1 MGNRLVWIAN
11 GFMVS
16 FAYMLF
22 SKPAVLDTAS
32 LLSTQRLATRL
43 SFFSLGFATA
53 AWAPLIPFAQQRLN
67 LNHANFGLLLL
78 CMGIGSMIA
87 MPATGALVKRW
98 GCRPLIALATILLM
112 VLLPS
117 LTIWHSLVSMAVA
130 LFIFGTAAGSLG
142 VAINLQAVV
151 VEKHSLRALMSS
163 FHGMCSLGGLTGAM
177 LVTAL
182 LAIGLSPLMST
193 LSVVMILLVVSFVA
207 IPSALTNFEKDEQ
220 GVAEV
225 TDAPNKKSSRPNG
238 VILLIG
244 VMCFIAFLSEG
255 AAMDWGGI
263 YLTTQY
269 HLNPAFAGLAYTFFA
284 LSMTSGRFAGHLL
297 LKQWG
302 EKTIVTYSAMIAALG
317 MLTIVMAPIWQVVV
331 LGYAL
336 LGLGCSN
343 IVPVMFS
350 RVGRQND
357 MPKAAALSLVS
368 TIAYTGSLSGPAL
381 IGLIGQWT
389 SLTTVLSGVAV
400 LLVMIAVLNRYTLVK
415 AK

>member
-1 MGNRLVWIAN
+1 MENRLVWIAN
-11 GFMVS
+11 DFMVS
-16 FAYMLF
+16 SRNMLF
-22 SKPAVLDTAS
+22 TKPAVLDTAT

-67 LNHANFGLLLL
+67 LNHADFGLLLL

-98 GCRPLIALATILLM
+98 GCRPLIALALMLLM

-117 LTIWHSLVSMAVA
+117 LTMWSSIVTMAVA
-130 LFIFGTAAGSLG
+130 LFIFGSAAGCLG

-151 VEKHSLRALMSS
+151 VEKHSVRALMSS

-182 LAIGLSPLMST
+182 LAVGLSPLMST
-193 LSVVMILLVVSFVA
+193 LSVVMILLVIGGVA
-207 IPSALTNFEKDEQ
+207 IPSCLTSFEQDEKPHEDTTQ
-220 GVAEV
+220 
-225 TDAPNKKSSRPNG
+225 APKKFYRPDG
-238 VILLIG
+238 IILLIG
-244 VMCFIAFLSEG
+244 MMCFIAFLSEG

-263 YLTTQY
+263 YLTSKYQ
-269 HLNPAFAGLAYTFFA
+269 LNPAFAGLAYTFFA
-284 LSMTSGRFAGHLL
+284 LSMTTGRFAGHIL

-302 EKTIVTYSAMIAALG
+302 EKNIVTYSAIGAAIG
-317 MLTIVMAPIWQVVV
+317 MAVIVTAPVWQVVV

-350 RVGRQND
+350 RVGRQNN

-381 IGLIGQWT
+381 IGLIGEWT
-389 SLTTVLSGVAV
+389 GLSTVLTGVAV
-400 LLVMIAVLNRYTLVK
+400 LLFIIALLNSFILVK
-415 AK
+415 TN

>member
-1 MGNRLVWIAN
+1 MENRLVWIAN
-11 GFMVS
+11 DFMVS
-16 FAYMLF
+16 SRNMLF
-22 SKPAVLDTAS
+22 TKPAVLDTAT

-67 LNHANFGLLLL
+67 LNHADFGLLLL

-98 GCRPLIALATILLM
+98 GCRPLIALALMLLM

-117 LTIWHSLVSMAVA
+117 LTMWSSIVTMAVA
-130 LFIFGTAAGSLG
+130 LFVFGSAAGCLG

-182 LAIGLSPLMST
+182 LAVGLSPLMST
-193 LSVVMILLVVSFVA
+193 LSVVMILLVIGGVA
-207 IPSALTNFEKDEQ
+207 IPSCLTSFEQDEKPHEDTTQ
-220 GVAEV
+220 
-225 TDAPNKKSSRPNG
+225 APKKFYRPDG
-238 VILLIG
+238 IILLIG
-244 VMCFIAFLSEG
+244 MMCFIAFLSEG

-263 YLTTQY
+263 YLTSKYQ
-269 HLNPAFAGLAYTFFA
+269 LNPAFAGLAYTFFA
-284 LSMTSGRFAGHLL
+284 LSMTTGRFAGHVL

-302 EKTIVTYSAMIAALG
+302 EKNIVTYSAIGAAIG
-317 MLTIVMAPIWQVVV
+317 MAIIVTAPVWQIVI

-350 RVGRQND
+350 RVGRQNN

-381 IGLIGQWT
+381 IGLIGEWT
-389 SLTTVLSGVAV
+389 GLSTVLTGVAV
-400 LLVMIAVLNRYTLVK
+400 LLFVIALLNRFTLIK
-415 AK
+415 TN

>member
-1 MGNRLVWIAN
+1 MENRLVWIAN
-11 GFMVS
+11 DFMVS
-16 FAYMLF
+16 SRNMLF
-22 SKPAVLDTAS
+22 TKPAVLDTAT

-67 LNHANFGLLLL
+67 LNHADFGLLLL

-98 GCRPLIALATILLM
+98 GCRPLIGLALMLLM

-117 LTIWHSLVSMAVA
+117 LTMWSSIVTMAVA
-130 LFIFGTAAGSLG
+130 LFIFGSAAGCLG

-182 LAIGLSPLMST
+182 LAMGLSPLMST
-193 LSVVMILLVVSFVA
+193 LSVVMILLVIGGVA
-207 IPSALTNFEKDEQ
+207 IPSCLTSFEQDEKPHEDTTQ
-220 GVAEV
+220 
-225 TDAPNKKSSRPNG
+225 APKKFYRPDG
-238 VILLIG
+238 IILLIG
-244 VMCFIAFLSEG
+244 MMCFIAFLSEG

-263 YLTTQY
+263 YLTSKYQ
-269 HLNPAFAGLAYTFFA
+269 LNPAFAGLAYTFFA
-284 LSMTSGRFAGHLL
+284 LSMTTGRFAGHVL

-302 EKTIVTYSAMIAALG
+302 EKNIVTYSAIVAAIG
-317 MLTIVMAPIWQVVV
+317 MAIIVTAPVWQVVI

-350 RVGRQND
+350 RVGRQNN

-381 IGLIGQWT
+381 IGLIGEWT
-389 SLTTVLSGVAV
+389 GLSTVLTGVAV
-400 LLVMIAVLNRYTLVK
+400 LLFVIALLNRFTLIK
-415 AK
+415 TN

>member
-1 MGNRLVWIAN
+1 
-11 GFMVS
+11 
-16 FAYMLF
+16 MLF
-22 SKPAVLDTAS
+22 TKPAVLDTAT

-67 LNHANFGLLLL
+67 LNHADFGLLLL

-98 GCRPLIALATILLM
+98 GCRPLIALALMLLM

-117 LTIWHSLVSMAVA
+117 LTMWSSIVTMAVA
-130 LFIFGTAAGSLG
+130 LFIFGSAAGCLG

-151 VEKHSLRALMSS
+151 VEKHSVRALMSS

-182 LAIGLSPLMST
+182 LAVGLSPLMST
-193 LSVVMILLVVSFVA
+193 LSVVMILLVIGGVA
-207 IPSALTNFEKDEQ
+207 IPSCLTSFEQEEKPHEDTTQ
-220 GVAEV
+220 
-225 TDAPNKKSSRPNG
+225 APKKLYRPDG
-238 VILLIG
+238 IILLIG
-244 VMCFIAFLSEG
+244 MMCFIAFLSEG

-263 YLTTQY
+263 YLTSKYQ
-269 HLNPAFAGLAYTFFA
+269 LNPAFAGLAYTFFA
-284 LSMTSGRFAGHLL
+284 LSMTTGRFAGHIL

-302 EKTIVTYSAMIAALG
+302 EKNIVTYSAIGAAIG
-317 MLTIVMAPIWQVVV
+317 MAVIVTAPVWQVVV

-350 RVGRQND
+350 RVGRQNN

-381 IGLIGQWT
+381 IGLIGEWT
-389 SLTTVLSGVAV
+389 GLSTVLTGVAV
-400 LLVMIAVLNRYTLVK
+400 LLFIIALLNRFTLVK
-415 AK
+415 TN

>member
-1 MGNRLVWIAN
+1 
-11 GFMVS
+11 
-16 FAYMLF
+16 MLF
-22 SKPAVLDTAS
+22 TKPAVLDTAT

-67 LNHANFGLLLL
+67 LNHADFGLLLL

-98 GCRPLIALATILLM
+98 GCRPLIALALMLLM

-117 LTIWHSLVSMAVA
+117 LTMWSSIVMMAVA
-130 LFIFGTAAGSLG
+130 LFIFGSAAGCLG

-151 VEKHSLRALMSS
+151 VEKHSVRALMSS

-182 LAIGLSPLMST
+182 LAVGLSPLMST
-193 LSVVMILLVVSFVA
+193 LSVVMILLVIGGVA
-207 IPSALTNFEKDEQ
+207 IPSCLTSFEQDEKPLEDTTQ
-220 GVAEV
+220 
-225 TDAPNKKSSRPNG
+225 APKKLYRPDG
-238 VILLIG
+238 IILLIG
-244 VMCFIAFLSEG
+244 MMCFIAFLSEG

-263 YLTTQY
+263 YLTSKYQ
-269 HLNPAFAGLAYTFFA
+269 LNPAFAGLAYTFFA
-284 LSMTSGRFAGHLL
+284 LSMTTGRFAGHIL

-302 EKTIVTYSAMIAALG
+302 EKNIVTYSAIGAAIG
-317 MLTIVMAPIWQVVV
+317 MAVIVTAPVWQVVV

-350 RVGRQND
+350 RVGRQNN

-381 IGLIGQWT
+381 IGLIGEWT
-389 SLTTVLSGVAV
+389 GLSTVLTGVAV
-400 LLVMIAVLNRYTLVK
+400 LLFIIALLNRFTLIK
-415 AK
+415 TN

>member
-1 MGNRLVWIAN
+1 
-11 GFMVS
+11 
-16 FAYMLF
+16 MLF
-22 SKPAVLDTAS
+22 TKPAVLDTAT

-67 LNHANFGLLLL
+67 LNHADFGLLLL

-98 GCRPLIALATILLM
+98 GCRPLIALALMLLM

-117 LTIWHSLVSMAVA
+117 LTMWSSIVTMAVA
-130 LFIFGTAAGSLG
+130 LFIFGSAAGCLG

-151 VEKHSLRALMSS
+151 VEKHSLRSLMSS

-182 LAIGLSPLMST
+182 LAVGLSPLMST
-193 LSVVMILLVVSFVA
+193 LSVVMILLVIGGVA
-207 IPSALTNFEKDEQ
+207 IPSCLTSFEQDEKPHEDTTQ
-220 GVAEV
+220 
-225 TDAPNKKSSRPNG
+225 APKKFYRPDG
-238 VILLIG
+238 IILLIG
-244 VMCFIAFLSEG
+244 MMCFIAFLSEG

-263 YLTTQY
+263 YLTSKYQ
-269 HLNPAFAGLAYTFFA
+269 LNPAFAGLAYTFFA
-284 LSMTSGRFAGHLL
+284 LSMTTGRFAGHVL

-302 EKTIVTYSAMIAALG
+302 EKNIVTYSAIVAAIG
-317 MLTIVMAPIWQVVV
+317 MAIIVTAPVWQVVI

-350 RVGRQND
+350 RVGRQNN

-381 IGLIGQWT
+381 IGLIGEWT
-389 SLTTVLSGVAV
+389 GLSTVLTGVAV
-400 LLVMIAVLNRYTLVK
+400 LLFVIALLNRFTLIK
-415 AK
+415 TN

>member
-1 MGNRLVWIAN
+1 MENRLVWIAN
-11 GFMVS
+11 DFMVS
-16 FAYMLF
+16 SRNMLF
-22 SKPAVLDTAS
+22 TKPAVLDTAT

-67 LNHANFGLLLL
+67 LNHADFGLLLL

-98 GCRPLIALATILLM
+98 GCRPLIALALMLLM

-117 LTIWHSLVSMAVA
+117 LTMWSSIVTMAVA
-130 LFIFGTAAGSLG
+130 LFIFGSAAGCLG

-151 VEKHSLRALMSS
+151 VEKHSVRALMSS

-182 LAIGLSPLMST
+182 LAVGLSPLMST
-193 LSVVMILLVVSFVA
+193 LSVVMILLVIGGVA
-207 IPSALTNFEKDEQ
+207 IPSCLRSFEQDEKPHEDTTQ
-220 GVAEV
+220 
-225 TDAPNKKSSRPNG
+225 APKKLYRPDG
-238 VILLIG
+238 IILLIG
-244 VMCFIAFLSEG
+244 MMCFIAFLSEG

-263 YLTTQY
+263 YLTSKYQ
-269 HLNPAFAGLAYTFFA
+269 LNPAFAGLAYTFFA
-284 LSMTSGRFAGHLL
+284 LSMTTGRFAGHIL

-302 EKTIVTYSAMIAALG
+302 EKNIVTYSAIGAAIG
-317 MLTIVMAPIWQVVV
+317 MAVIVTAPVWQVVV

-350 RVGRQND
+350 RVGRQNN

-381 IGLIGQWT
+381 IGLIGEWT
-389 SLTTVLSGVAV
+389 GLSTVLTGVAV
-400 LLVMIAVLNRYTLVK
+400 LLFIIALLNRFTLVK
-415 AK
+415 TN

>member
-1 MGNRLVWIAN
+1 
-11 GFMVS
+11 
-16 FAYMLF
+16 MLF
-22 SKPAVLDTAS
+22 TKPAVLDTAT

-67 LNHANFGLLLL
+67 LNHADFGLLLL

-98 GCRPLIALATILLM
+98 GCRPLIALALVVLM

-117 LTIWHSLVSMAVA
+117 LTIWSSIVTMAVA
-130 LFIFGTAAGSLG
+130 LFIFGSAAGCLG

-151 VEKHSLRALMSS
+151 VEKHSVRALMSS

-182 LAIGLSPLMST
+182 LSVGLSPLMST
-193 LSVVMILLVVSFVA
+193 LSVVMILLVIGGVA
-207 IPSALTNFEKDEQ
+207 IPSCLTSFEQDEKPHEDTTQ
-220 GVAEV
+220 
-225 TDAPNKKSSRPNG
+225 APKKFYRPDG
-238 VILLIG
+238 IILLIG
-244 VMCFIAFLSEG
+244 MMCFIAFLSEG

-263 YLTTQY
+263 YLTSKYQ
-269 HLNPAFAGLAYTFFA
+269 LNPAFAGLAYTFFA
-284 LSMTSGRFAGHLL
+284 LSMTTGRFAGHIL

-302 EKTIVTYSAMIAALG
+302 EKNIVTYSAIGAAIG
-317 MLTIVMAPIWQVVV
+317 MAVIVTAPVWQVVV

-350 RVGRQND
+350 RVGRQNN

-381 IGLIGQWT
+381 IGLIGEWT
-389 SLTTVLSGVAV
+389 GLSTVLTGVAV
-400 LLVMIAVLNRYTLVK
+400 LLFIIALLNRFTLVK
-415 AK
+415 TN

>member
-1 MGNRLVWIAN
+1 MENRLVWIAN
-11 GFMVS
+11 DFMVS
-16 FAYMLF
+16 SRNMLF
-22 SKPAVLDTAS
+22 TKPAVLDTAT

-67 LNHANFGLLLL
+67 LNHADFGLLLL

-98 GCRPLIALATILLM
+98 GCRPLIALALMLLM

-117 LTIWHSLVSMAVA
+117 LTMWSSIVTMAVA
-130 LFIFGTAAGSLG
+130 LFIFGSAAGCLG

-151 VEKHSLRALMSS
+151 VEKHSVRALMSS

-182 LAIGLSPLMST
+182 LAVGLSPLMST
-193 LSVVMILLVVSFVA
+193 LSVVMILLVIGGVA
-207 IPSALTNFEKDEQ
+207 IPSCLTSFEQDEKPHEDTTQ
-220 GVAEV
+220 
-225 TDAPNKKSSRPNG
+225 APKKFYRPDG
-238 VILLIG
+238 IILLIG
-244 VMCFIAFLSEG
+244 MMCFIAFLSEG

-263 YLTTQY
+263 YLTSKYQ
-269 HLNPAFAGLAYTFFA
+269 LNPAFAGLAYTFFA
-284 LSMTSGRFAGHLL
+284 LSMTTGRFAGHIL

-302 EKTIVTYSAMIAALG
+302 EKNIVTYSAIGAAIG
-317 MLTIVMAPIWQVVV
+317 MAIIVTAPVWQVVV

-350 RVGRQND
+350 RVGRQNN

-381 IGLIGQWT
+381 IGLIGEWT
-389 SLTTVLSGVAV
+389 GLSTVLTGIAV
-400 LLVMIAVLNRYTLVK
+400 LLFIIALLNRFTLVK
-415 AK
+415 TN

>member
-1 MGNRLVWIAN
+1 MENRLVWIAN
-11 GFMVS
+11 DFMVS
-16 FAYMLF
+16 SRNMLF
-22 SKPAVLDTAS
+22 TKPAVLDTAT

-43 SFFSLGFATA
+43 SFFSLGFVTA

-67 LNHANFGLLLL
+67 LNHADFGLLLL

-98 GCRPLIALATILLM
+98 GCRPLIALALVVLM

-117 LTIWHSLVSMAVA
+117 LTIWSSIVTMAVA
-130 LFIFGTAAGSLG
+130 LFIFGSAAGCLG

-151 VEKHSLRALMSS
+151 VEKHSVRALMSS

-182 LAIGLSPLMST
+182 LAVGLSPLMST
-193 LSVVMILLVVSFVA
+193 LSVVMILLVIGGVA
-207 IPSALTNFEKDEQ
+207 IPSCLTSFEQDEKPHEDTTQ
-220 GVAEV
+220 
-225 TDAPNKKSSRPNG
+225 APKKFYRPDG
-238 VILLIG
+238 IILLIG
-244 VMCFIAFLSEG
+244 MMCFIAFLSEG

-263 YLTTQY
+263 YLTSKYQ
-269 HLNPAFAGLAYTFFA
+269 LNPAFAGLAYTFFA
-284 LSMTSGRFAGHLL
+284 LSMTTGRFAGHIL

-302 EKTIVTYSAMIAALG
+302 EKNVVTYSAIGAAIG
-317 MLTIVMAPIWQVVV
+317 MAVIVTAPVWQVVV

-381 IGLIGQWT
+381 IGLIGEWT
-389 SLTTVLSGVAV
+389 GLSTVLTGVAV
-400 LLVMIAVLNRYTLVK
+400 LLFIIALLNRFTLAK
-415 AK
+415 AN

>member
-22 SKPAVLDTAS
+22 SKSAVLDTAT

-43 SFFSLGFATA
+43 SFFSLGFAIS
-53 AWAPLIPFAQQRLN
+53 AWAPLIPYAQQRLN

-98 GCRPLIALATILLM
+98 GCRPLIALATMLLI

-117 LTIWHSLVSMAVA
+117 LTLWHSIVSMAVA
-130 LFIFGTAAGSLG
+130 LFIFGSAAGSLG
-142 VAINLQAVV
+142 VTMNLQAVV
-151 VEKHSLRALMSS
+151 VEKHSLRSLMSS

-207 IPSALTNFEKDEQ
+207 IPSALTSFEQDES
-220 GVAEV
+220 EI
-225 TDAPNKKSSRPNG
+225 TDAPKKRSRPNG
-238 VILLIG
+238 IIILIG
-244 VMCFIAFLSEG
+244 MMCFIAFLSEG

-263 YLTTQY
+263 YLTSKY

-284 LSMTSGRFAGHLL
+284 LSMTTGRFTGHIL

-302 EKTIVTYSAMIAALG
+302 EKSIVTYSAMIAALG

-368 TIAYTGSLSGPAL
+368 TIAYTGSLSGPPL

-389 SLTTVLSGVAV
+389 GLTTVLSGVAV
-400 LLVMIAVLNRYTLVK
+400 LLILIAVLNRFTVVK
-415 AK
+415 VK

>member
-1 MGNRLVWIAN
+1 MENRLVWIAN
-11 GFMVS
+11 DFMVS
-16 FAYMLF
+16 SRNMLF
-22 SKPAVLDTAS
+22 TKPAVLDTAT

-67 LNHANFGLLLL
+67 LNHADFGLLLL

-98 GCRPLIALATILLM
+98 GCRPLIALALMLLM

-117 LTIWHSLVSMAVA
+117 LTMWSSIVTMAVA
-130 LFIFGTAAGSLG
+130 LFIFGSAAGCLG

-151 VEKHSLRALMSS
+151 VEKHSVRALMSS

-182 LAIGLSPLMST
+182 LAVGLSPLMST
-193 LSVVMILLVVSFVA
+193 LSVVMILLVIGGVA
-207 IPSALTNFEKDEQ
+207 IPSCLTSFEQDEKPHEDTTQ
-220 GVAEV
+220 APKKLYR
-225 TDAPNKKSSRPNG
+225 TDG
-238 VILLIG
+238 IILLIG
-244 VMCFIAFLSEG
+244 MMCFIAFLSEG

-263 YLTTQY
+263 YLTSKYQ
-269 HLNPAFAGLAYTFFA
+269 LNPAFAGLAYTFFA
-284 LSMTSGRFAGHLL
+284 LSMTTGRFAGHIL

-302 EKTIVTYSAMIAALG
+302 EKNIVTYSAIGAAIG
-317 MLTIVMAPIWQVVV
+317 MAVIVTAPVWQVVV

-350 RVGRQND
+350 RVGRQNN

-381 IGLIGQWT
+381 IGLIGEWT
-389 SLTTVLSGVAV
+389 GLSTVLTGVAV
-400 LLVMIAVLNRYTLVK
+400 LLFIIALLNRFTLVK
-415 AK
+415 TN

>member
-1 MGNRLVWIAN
+1 
-11 GFMVS
+11 
-16 FAYMLF
+16 MLF
-22 SKPAVLDTAS
+22 TKPAVLDTAT

-67 LNHANFGLLLL
+67 LNHADFGLLLL

-98 GCRPLIALATILLM
+98 GCRPLIALALVVLM

-117 LTIWHSLVSMAVA
+117 LTIWSSIVTMAVA
-130 LFIFGTAAGSLG
+130 LFIFGSAAGCLG

-151 VEKHSLRALMSS
+151 VEKHSVRALMSS

-182 LAIGLSPLMST
+182 LAVGLSPLMST
-193 LSVVMILLVVSFVA
+193 LSVVMILLVIGGVA
-207 IPSALTNFEKDEQ
+207 IPSCLTSFEQDEKPHEDTTQ
-220 GVAEV
+220 
-225 TDAPNKKSSRPNG
+225 APKKFYRPDG
-238 VILLIG
+238 IILLIG
-244 VMCFIAFLSEG
+244 MMCFIAFLSEG

-263 YLTTQY
+263 YLTSKYQ
-269 HLNPAFAGLAYTFFA
+269 LNPAFAGLAYTFFA
-284 LSMTSGRFAGHLL
+284 LSMTTGRFAGHIL

-302 EKTIVTYSAMIAALG
+302 EKNIVTYSAIGAAIG
-317 MLTIVMAPIWQVVV
+317 MAVIVTAPVWQVVV

-350 RVGRQND
+350 RVGRQNN

-381 IGLIGQWT
+381 IGLIGEWT
-389 SLTTVLSGVAV
+389 GLSTVLTGVAV
-400 LLVMIAVLNRYTLVK
+400 LLFIIALLNRFTLVK
-415 AK
+415 TN

>member
-1 MGNRLVWIAN
+1 
-11 GFMVS
+11 
-16 FAYMLF
+16 MLF
-22 SKPAVLDTAS
+22 TKPAVLDTAT

-67 LNHANFGLLLL
+67 LNHADFGLLLL

-98 GCRPLIALATILLM
+98 GCRPLIALALMLLM

-117 LTIWHSLVSMAVA
+117 LTMWSSIVTMAVA
-130 LFIFGTAAGSLG
+130 LFIFGSAAGCLG

-151 VEKHSLRALMSS
+151 VEKHSVRALMSS

-182 LAIGLSPLMST
+182 LAVGLSPLMST
-193 LSVVMILLVVSFVA
+193 LSVVMILLVIGGVA
-207 IPSALTNFEKDEQ
+207 IPSCLTSFEQDEKPLEDTTQ
-220 GVAEV
+220 
-225 TDAPNKKSSRPNG
+225 APKKLYRPDG
-238 VILLIG
+238 IILLIG

-263 YLTTQY
+263 YLTSKYQ
-269 HLNPAFAGLAYTFFA
+269 LNPAFAGLAYTFFA
-284 LSMTSGRFAGHLL
+284 LSMTTGRFAGHIL

-302 EKTIVTYSAMIAALG
+302 EKNIVTYSAIGAAIG
-317 MLTIVMAPIWQVVV
+317 MAVIVTAPVWQVVV

-350 RVGRQND
+350 RVGRQNN

-381 IGLIGQWT
+381 IGVIGEWT
-389 SLTTVLSGVAV
+389 GLSTVLTGVAV
-400 LLVMIAVLNRYTLVK
+400 LLFIIALLNRFTLIK
-415 AK
+415 TN

>member
-1 MGNRLVWIAN
+1 MENRLVWIAN
-11 GFMVS
+11 DFMVS
-16 FAYMLF
+16 SQNMLF
-22 SKPAVLDTAS
+22 TKPAVLDTAT

-67 LNHANFGLLLL
+67 LNHADFGLLLL

-98 GCRPLIALATILLM
+98 GCRPLIAVALVLLM
-112 VLLPS
+112 MLLPS
-117 LTIWHSLVSMAVA
+117 LTMWNSIVTMAVA
-130 LFIFGTAAGSLG
+130 LFIFGSAAGCLG

-182 LAIGLSPLMST
+182 LAVGLSPLMST
-193 LSVVMILLVVSFVA
+193 LSVVMILLVIGAVA
-207 IPSALTNFEKDEQ
+207 IPSCLTSFEQDEKPHEDTT
-220 GVAEV
+220 VA
-225 TDAPNKKSSRPNG
+225 PKKNYRPNG
-238 VILLIG
+238 IIILIG
-244 VMCFIAFLSEG
+244 MMCFIAFLSEG

-263 YLTTQY
+263 YLTSKYQ
-269 HLNPAFAGLAYTFFA
+269 LNPAFAGLAYTFFA
-284 LSMTSGRFAGHLL
+284 LSMTTGRFAGHIL
-297 LKQWG
+297 LKQLG
-302 EKTIVTYSAMIAALG
+302 EKSIVTYSAIVAAIG
-317 MLTIVMAPIWQVVV
+317 MAVIVTAPVWQVVI

-350 RVGRQND
+350 RVGRQNV

-368 TIAYTGSLSGPAL
+368 TIAYTGSLTGPAL
-381 IGLIGQWT
+381 IGLIGEWT
-389 SLTTVLSGVAV
+389 SLGAVLSGVAI
-400 LLVMIAVLNRYTLVK
+400 LLSIIALLNRFTIIK
-415 AK
+415 TS

>member
-1 MGNRLVWIAN
+1 MENRLVWIAN
-11 GFMVS
+11 DFMVS
-16 FAYMLF
+16 SRSMLF
-22 SKPAVLDTAS
+22 TKPAVLDTAT

-67 LNHANFGLLLL
+67 LNHADFGLLLL

-98 GCRPLIALATILLM
+98 GCRPLIALALVVLM

-117 LTIWHSLVSMAVA
+117 LTIWSSIVTMAVA
-130 LFIFGTAAGSLG
+130 LFIFGSAAGCLG

-151 VEKHSLRALMSS
+151 VEKHSVRALMSS

-182 LAIGLSPLMST
+182 LSVGLSPLMST
-193 LSVVMILLVVSFVA
+193 LSVVMILLVIGGVA
-207 IPSALTNFEKDEQ
+207 IPSCLTSFEQDEKPHEDTTQ
-220 GVAEV
+220 
-225 TDAPNKKSSRPNG
+225 APKKFYRPDG
-238 VILLIG
+238 IILLIG
-244 VMCFIAFLSEG
+244 MMCFIAFLSEG

-263 YLTTQY
+263 YLTSKYQ
-269 HLNPAFAGLAYTFFA
+269 LNPAFAGLAYTFFA
-284 LSMTSGRFAGHLL
+284 LSMTTGRFAGHIL

-302 EKTIVTYSAMIAALG
+302 EKNIVTYSAIGAAIG
-317 MLTIVMAPIWQVVV
+317 MAVIVTAPVWQVVV

-350 RVGRQND
+350 RVGRQNN

-381 IGLIGQWT
+381 IGLIGEWT
-389 SLTTVLSGVAV
+389 GLSTVLTGVAV
-400 LLVMIAVLNRYTLVK
+400 LLFIIALLNRFTLVK
-415 AK
+415 TN

>member
-1 MGNRLVWIAN
+1 MENRLVWIAN
-11 GFMVS
+11 DFMVS
-16 FAYMLF
+16 SRNMLF
-22 SKPAVLDTAS
+22 TKPAVLDTAT

-67 LNHANFGLLLL
+67 LNHADFGLLLL

-98 GCRPLIALATILLM
+98 GCRPLIALALMLLM

-117 LTIWHSLVSMAVA
+117 LTMWSSIVTMAVA
-130 LFIFGTAAGSLG
+130 LFIFGSAAGCLG

-151 VEKHSLRALMSS
+151 VEKHSVRALMSS

-182 LAIGLSPLMST
+182 LAVGLSPLMST
-193 LSVVMILLVVSFVA
+193 LSVVMILLVIGGVA
-207 IPSALTNFEKDEQ
+207 IPSCLTSFEQDEKPHEDTTQ
-220 GVAEV
+220 
-225 TDAPNKKSSRPNG
+225 APKKLYRPDG
-238 VILLIG
+238 IILLIG
-244 VMCFIAFLSEG
+244 MMCFIAFLSEG

-263 YLTTQY
+263 YLTSKYQ
-269 HLNPAFAGLAYTFFA
+269 LNPAFAGLAYTFFA
-284 LSMTSGRFAGHLL
+284 LSMTTGRFAGHIL

-302 EKTIVTYSAMIAALG
+302 EKNIVTYSAIGAAIG
-317 MLTIVMAPIWQVVV
+317 MAVIVTAPVWQVVV

-350 RVGRQND
+350 RVGRQNN

-381 IGLIGQWT
+381 IGLIGEWT
-389 SLTTVLSGVAV
+389 GLSTVLTGVAV
-400 LLVMIAVLNRYTLVK
+400 LLFIIALLNRFILVK
-415 AK
+415 TN

>member
-1 MGNRLVWIAN
+1 MENRLVWIAN
-11 GFMVS
+11 DFMVS
-16 FAYMLF
+16 SRNMLF
-22 SKPAVLDTAS
+22 TKPAVLDTAT

-67 LNHANFGLLLL
+67 LNHADFGLLLL

-98 GCRPLIALATILLM
+98 GCRPLIALALMLLM

-117 LTIWHSLVSMAVA
+117 LTMWSSIVTMAVA
-130 LFIFGTAAGSLG
+130 LFIFGSAAGCLG

-151 VEKHSLRALMSS
+151 VEKHSVRALMSS

-182 LAIGLSPLMST
+182 LAVGLSALMST
-193 LSVVMILLVVSFVA
+193 LSVVMILLVIGGVA
-207 IPSALTNFEKDEQ
+207 IPSCLTSFEQDEKPHEDTTQ
-220 GVAEV
+220 
-225 TDAPNKKSSRPNG
+225 APKKLYRPDG
-238 VILLIG
+238 IILLIG

-263 YLTTQY
+263 YLTSKYQ
-269 HLNPAFAGLAYTFFA
+269 LNPAFAGLAYTFFA
-284 LSMTSGRFAGHLL
+284 LSMTTGRFAGHIL

-302 EKTIVTYSAMIAALG
+302 EKNIVTYSAIGAAIG
-317 MLTIVMAPIWQVVV
+317 MTVIVTAPVWQVVV

-350 RVGRQND
+350 RVGRQNN

-381 IGLIGQWT
+381 IGLIGEWT
-389 SLTTVLSGVAV
+389 GLSTVLTGVAV
-400 LLVMIAVLNRYTLVK
+400 LLFIIALLNRFTLIK
-415 AK
+415 TN

>member
-1 MGNRLVWIAN
+1 MENRLVWIAN
-11 GFMVS
+11 DFMVS
-16 FAYMLF
+16 SRNMLF
-22 SKPAVLDTAS
+22 TKPAVLDTAT

-67 LNHANFGLLLL
+67 LNHADFGLLLL

-98 GCRPLIALATILLM
+98 GCRPLIALALMLLM

-117 LTIWHSLVSMAVA
+117 LTMWSSIVTMAVA
-130 LFIFGTAAGSLG
+130 LFIFGSAAGCLG

-151 VEKHSLRALMSS
+151 VEKHSVRALMSS

-182 LAIGLSPLMST
+182 LAVGLSPLMST
-193 LSVVMILLVVSFVA
+193 LSVVMILLVIGGVA
-207 IPSALTNFEKDEQ
+207 IPSCLTSFEQDEKPHEDTTQ
-220 GVAEV
+220 
-225 TDAPNKKSSRPNG
+225 APKKLYRPDG
-238 VILLIG
+238 IILLIG
-244 VMCFIAFLSEG
+244 MMCFIAFLSEG

-263 YLTTQY
+263 YLTSKYQ
-269 HLNPAFAGLAYTFFA
+269 LNPAFAGLAYTFFA
-284 LSMTSGRFAGHLL
+284 LSMTTGRFAGHIL

-302 EKTIVTYSAMIAALG
+302 EKNIVTYSAIGAAIG
-317 MLTIVMAPIWQVVV
+317 MAVIVTAPVWQVVV

-350 RVGRQND
+350 RVGRQNK

-381 IGLIGQWT
+381 IGLIGEWT
-389 SLTTVLSGVAV
+389 GLSTVLTGVAV
-400 LLVMIAVLNRYTLVK
+400 LLFIIALLNRFTLIK
-415 AK
+415 TN

>member
-1 MGNRLVWIAN
+1 MENRLVWIAN
-11 GFMVS
+11 DFMVS
-16 FAYMLF
+16 SRNMLF
-22 SKPAVLDTAS
+22 TKPAVLDTAT

-67 LNHANFGLLLL
+67 LNHADFGLLLL

-98 GCRPLIALATILLM
+98 GCRPLIALALMLLM

-117 LTIWHSLVSMAVA
+117 LTMWSSIVTMAVA
-130 LFIFGTAAGSLG
+130 LFIFGSAAGCLG

-151 VEKHSLRALMSS
+151 VEKHSVRALMSS

-182 LAIGLSPLMST
+182 LAVGLSPLMST
-193 LSVVMILLVVSFVA
+193 LSVVMILLVIGGVA
-207 IPSALTNFEKDEQ
+207 IPSCLTSFEQDQKPHEDTTE
-220 GVAEV
+220 
-225 TDAPNKKSSRPNG
+225 APKKFYRPDG
-238 VILLIG
+238 IILLIG
-244 VMCFIAFLSEG
+244 MMCFIAFLSEG

-263 YLTTQY
+263 YLTSKYQ
-269 HLNPAFAGLAYTFFA
+269 LNPAFAGLAYTFFA
-284 LSMTSGRFAGHLL
+284 LSMTTGRFAGHIL

-302 EKTIVTYSAMIAALG
+302 EKNIVTYSAIGAAIG
-317 MLTIVMAPIWQVVV
+317 MAVIVTAPVWQVVV

-350 RVGRQND
+350 RVGRQNN

-381 IGLIGQWT
+381 IGLIGEWT
-389 SLTTVLSGVAV
+389 GLSTVLTGVAV
-400 LLVMIAVLNRYTLVK
+400 LLFIIALLNRFTLVK
-415 AK
+415 TN

>member
-1 MGNRLVWIAN
+1 
-11 GFMVS
+11 
-16 FAYMLF
+16 MLF
-22 SKPAVLDTAS
+22 TKPAVLDTAT

-67 LNHANFGLLLL
+67 LNHADFGLLLL

-98 GCRPLIALATILLM
+98 GCRPLIALALMLLM

-117 LTIWHSLVSMAVA
+117 LTMWSSIVTMAVA
-130 LFIFGTAAGSLG
+130 LFIFGSAAGCLG

-151 VEKHSLRALMSS
+151 VEKHSVRALMSS

-182 LAIGLSPLMST
+182 LAVGLSPLMST
-193 LSVVMILLVVSFVA
+193 LSVVMILLVIGGVA
-207 IPSALTNFEKDEQ
+207 IPSCLTSFEQDEKPHEDTTQAPKNFY
-220 GVAEV
+220 
-225 TDAPNKKSSRPNG
+225 RPDG
-238 VILLIG
+238 IILLIG
-244 VMCFIAFLSEG
+244 MMCFIAFLSEG

-263 YLTTQY
+263 YLTSKYQ
-269 HLNPAFAGLAYTFFA
+269 LNPAFAGLAYTFFA
-284 LSMTSGRFAGHLL
+284 LSMTTGRFAGHIL

-302 EKTIVTYSAMIAALG
+302 EKNIVTYSAIGAAIG
-317 MLTIVMAPIWQVVV
+317 MAVIVTAPVWQVVV

-350 RVGRQND
+350 RVGRQNN

-381 IGLIGQWT
+381 IGLIGEWT
-389 SLTTVLSGVAV
+389 GLSTVLTGVAV
-400 LLVMIAVLNRYTLVK
+400 LLFIIALLNRFTLIK
-415 AK
+415 TN

>member
-1 MGNRLVWIAN
+1 MENRLVWIAN
-11 GFMVS
+11 DFMVS
-16 FAYMLF
+16 SRNMLF
-22 SKPAVLDTAS
+22 TKPAVLDTAT

-67 LNHANFGLLLL
+67 LNHADFGLLLL

-98 GCRPLIALATILLM
+98 GCRPLIALALMLLM

-117 LTIWHSLVSMAVA
+117 LTMWSSIVTMAVA
-130 LFIFGTAAGSLG
+130 LFIFGSAAGCLG

-182 LAIGLSPLMST
+182 LAVGLSPLMST
-193 LSVVMILLVVSFVA
+193 LSVVMILLVIGGVA
-207 IPSALTNFEKDEQ
+207 IPSCLTSFEQDEKPHEDTTQ
-220 GVAEV
+220 
-225 TDAPNKKSSRPNG
+225 APKKFYRPDG
-238 VILLIG
+238 IILLIG
-244 VMCFIAFLSEG
+244 MMCFIAFLSEG

-263 YLTTQY
+263 YLTSKYQ
-269 HLNPAFAGLAYTFFA
+269 LNPAFAGLAYTFFA
-284 LSMTSGRFAGHLL
+284 LSMTTGRFAGHVL

-302 EKTIVTYSAMIAALG
+302 EKNIVTYSAIVAAIG
-317 MLTIVMAPIWQVVV
+317 MAIIVTAPVWQVVI

-350 RVGRQND
+350 RVGRQNK

-381 IGLIGQWT
+381 IGLIGEWT
-389 SLTTVLSGVAV
+389 GLSTVLTGVAV
-400 LLVMIAVLNRYTLVK
+400 LLFIIALLNRFTLIK
-415 AK
+415 TN

>member
-1 MGNRLVWIAN
+1 MENRLVWIAN
-11 GFMVS
+11 DFMVS
-16 FAYMLF
+16 SRNMLF
-22 SKPAVLDTAS
+22 TKPAVLDTAT

-67 LNHANFGLLLL
+67 LNHADFGLLLL

-98 GCRPLIALATILLM
+98 GCRPLIALALMLLM

-117 LTIWHSLVSMAVA
+117 LTMWSSIVTMAVA
-130 LFIFGTAAGSLG
+130 LFIFGSAAGCLG

-151 VEKHSLRALMSS
+151 VEKHSVRALMSS

-182 LAIGLSPLMST
+182 LAVGLSPLMST
-193 LSVVMILLVVSFVA
+193 LSVVMILLVIGGVA
-207 IPSALTNFEKDEQ
+207 IPSCLTSFEQDEKPHEDTTQ
-220 GVAEV
+220 
-225 TDAPNKKSSRPNG
+225 APKKLYRPDG
-238 VILLIG
+238 IILLIG
-244 VMCFIAFLSEG
+244 MMCFIAFLSEG

-263 YLTTQY
+263 YLTSKYQ
-269 HLNPAFAGLAYTFFA
+269 LNPAFAGLAYTFFA
-284 LSMTSGRFAGHLL
+284 LSMTTGRFAGHIL

-302 EKTIVTYSAMIAALG
+302 EKNIVTYSAIGAAIG
-317 MLTIVMAPIWQVVV
+317 MTVIVTAPVWQVVV

-350 RVGRQND
+350 RVGRQNN

-381 IGLIGQWT
+381 IGLIGEWT
-389 SLTTVLSGVAV
+389 GLSTVLTGVAV
-400 LLVMIAVLNRYTLVK
+400 LLFIIALLNRFTLVK
-415 AK
+415 TN

>member
-1 MGNRLVWIAN
+1 MENRLVWIAN
-11 GFMVS
+11 DFMVS
-16 FAYMLF
+16 SRNMLF
-22 SKPAVLDTAS
+22 TKPAVLDTAT

-67 LNHANFGLLLL
+67 LNHADFGLLLL

-98 GCRPLIALATILLM
+98 GCRPLIALALMLLM

-117 LTIWHSLVSMAVA
+117 LTMWSSIVTMAVA
-130 LFIFGTAAGSLG
+130 LFIFGSAAGCLG

-151 VEKHSLRALMSS
+151 VEKHSVRALMSS

-182 LAIGLSPLMST
+182 LAVGLSPLMST
-193 LSVVMILLVVSFVA
+193 LSVVMILLVIGGVA
-207 IPSALTNFEKDEQ
+207 IPSCLTSFEQDEKPLEDTTQ
-220 GVAEV
+220 
-225 TDAPNKKSSRPNG
+225 APKKLYRPDG
-238 VILLIG
+238 IILLIG
-244 VMCFIAFLSEG
+244 MMCFIAFLSEG

-263 YLTTQY
+263 YLTSKYQ
-269 HLNPAFAGLAYTFFA
+269 LNPAFAGLAYTFFA
-284 LSMTSGRFAGHLL
+284 LSMTTGRFAGHIL

-302 EKTIVTYSAMIAALG
+302 EKNIVTYSAIGAAIG
-317 MLTIVMAPIWQVVV
+317 MTVIVTASVWQVVV

-350 RVGRQND
+350 RVGRQNN

-381 IGLIGQWT
+381 IGLIGEWT
-389 SLTTVLSGVAV
+389 GLSTVLTGVAV
-400 LLVMIAVLNRYTLVK
+400 LLFIIALLNRFTLVK
-415 AK
+415 TN

>member
-1 MGNRLVWIAN
+1 
-11 GFMVS
+11 
-16 FAYMLF
+16 MLF
-22 SKPAVLDTAS
+22 TKPAVLDTAT

-67 LNHANFGLLLL
+67 LNHADFGLLLL

-98 GCRPLIALATILLM
+98 GCRPLIALALMLLM

-117 LTIWHSLVSMAVA
+117 LTIWSSIVTMAVA
-130 LFIFGTAAGSLG
+130 LFIFGSAAGCLG

-151 VEKHSLRALMSS
+151 VEKHSVRALMSS

-182 LAIGLSPLMST
+182 LAVGLSPLMST
-193 LSVVMILLVVSFVA
+193 LSVVMILLVIGGVA
-207 IPSALTNFEKDEQ
+207 IPSCLTSFEQDEKPHEDTTQ
-220 GVAEV
+220 
-225 TDAPNKKSSRPNG
+225 APKKFYRPDG
-238 VILLIG
+238 IILLIG
-244 VMCFIAFLSEG
+244 MMCFIAFLSEG

-263 YLTTQY
+263 YLTSKYQ
-269 HLNPAFAGLAYTFFA
+269 LNPAFAGLAYTFFA
-284 LSMTSGRFAGHLL
+284 LSMTTGRFAGHIL

-302 EKTIVTYSAMIAALG
+302 EKNIVTYSAIGAAIG
-317 MLTIVMAPIWQVVV
+317 MAVIVTAPVWQVVV

-350 RVGRQND
+350 RVGRQNN

-381 IGLIGQWT
+381 IGLIGEWT
-389 SLTTVLSGVAV
+389 GLSTVLTGVAV
-400 LLVMIAVLNRYTLVK
+400 LLFIIALLNRFTLVK
-415 AK
+415 TN

>member
-1 MGNRLVWIAN
+1 MENRLVWIAN
-11 GFMVS
+11 DFMVS
-16 FAYMLF
+16 SRNMLF
-22 SKPAVLDTAS
+22 TKPAVLDTAT

-67 LNHANFGLLLL
+67 LNHADFGLLLL

-98 GCRPLIALATILLM
+98 GCRPLIALALMLLM

-117 LTIWHSLVSMAVA
+117 LTMWSSIVTMAVA
-130 LFIFGTAAGSLG
+130 LFIFGSAAGCLG

-182 LAIGLSPLMST
+182 LAVGLSPLMST
-193 LSVVMILLVVSFVA
+193 LSVVMILLVIGGVA
-207 IPSALTNFEKDEQ
+207 IPSCLTSFEQDEKPHEDTTQ
-220 GVAEV
+220 
-225 TDAPNKKSSRPNG
+225 APKKFYRPDG
-238 VILLIG
+238 IILLIG
-244 VMCFIAFLSEG
+244 MMCFIAFLSEG

-263 YLTTQY
+263 YLTSKYQ
-269 HLNPAFAGLAYTFFA
+269 LNPAFAGLAYTFFA
-284 LSMTSGRFAGHLL
+284 LSMTTGRFAGHVL

-302 EKTIVTYSAMIAALG
+302 EKNIVTYSAIVAAIG
-317 MLTIVMAPIWQVVV
+317 MAIIVTAPVWQVVI

-350 RVGRQND
+350 RVGRQNN

-381 IGLIGQWT
+381 IGLIGEWT
-389 SLTTVLSGVAV
+389 GLSTVLTGVAV
-400 LLVMIAVLNRYTLVK
+400 LLFIIALLNRFTLIK
-415 AK
+415 TN

>member
-1 MGNRLVWIAN
+1 MENRLVWIAN
-11 GFMVS
+11 DFMVS
-16 FAYMLF
+16 SRNMLF
-22 SKPAVLDTAS
+22 TKPAVLDTAT

-67 LNHANFGLLLL
+67 LNHADFGLLLL

-98 GCRPLIALATILLM
+98 GCRPLIALALMLLM

-117 LTIWHSLVSMAVA
+117 LTMWSSIVTMAVA
-130 LFIFGTAAGSLG
+130 LFIFGSAAGCLG

-151 VEKHSLRALMSS
+151 VEKHSVRALMSS

-182 LAIGLSPLMST
+182 LAVGLSPLMST
-193 LSVVMILLVVSFVA
+193 LSVVMILLVIGGVA
-207 IPSALTNFEKDEQ
+207 IPSCLTSFEQDEKPHEDTTQ
-220 GVAEV
+220 
-225 TDAPNKKSSRPNG
+225 APKKLYRPDG
-238 VILLIG
+238 IILLIG
-244 VMCFIAFLSEG
+244 MMCFIAFLSEG

-263 YLTTQY
+263 YLTSKYQ
-269 HLNPAFAGLAYTFFA
+269 LNPAFAGLAYTFFA
-284 LSMTSGRFAGHLL
+284 LSMTTGRFAGHIL

-302 EKTIVTYSAMIAALG
+302 EKNIVTYSAIGAAIG
-317 MLTIVMAPIWQVVV
+317 MAVIVTAPVWQVVV

-350 RVGRQND
+350 RVGRQNN

-381 IGLIGQWT
+381 IGLIGEWT
-389 SLTTVLSGVAV
+389 GLSTVFTGVSV
-400 LLVMIAVLNRYTLVK
+400 LLFIIALLNRFILVK
-415 AK
+415 TN

>member
-1 MGNRLVWIAN
+1 
-11 GFMVS
+11 
-16 FAYMLF
+16 MLF
-22 SKPAVLDTAS
+22 TKPAVLDTAT

-67 LNHANFGLLLL
+67 LNHADFGLLLL

-98 GCRPLIALATILLM
+98 GCRPLIALALMLLM

-117 LTIWHSLVSMAVA
+117 LTMWSSIVKMAVA
-130 LFIFGTAAGSLG
+130 LFIFGSAAGCLG
-142 VAINLQAVV
+142 VAVNLQAVV
-151 VEKHSLRALMSS
+151 VEKHSVRALMSS

-182 LAIGLSPLMST
+182 LAVGLSPLMST
-193 LSVVMILLVVSFVA
+193 LSVVMILLVIGGVA
-207 IPSALTNFEKDEQ
+207 IPSCLTSFEQDEKPHEDTTQ
-220 GVAEV
+220 
-225 TDAPNKKSSRPNG
+225 APKKFYRPDG
-238 VILLIG
+238 IILLIG
-244 VMCFIAFLSEG
+244 MMCFIAFLSEG

-263 YLTTQY
+263 YLTSKYQ
-269 HLNPAFAGLAYTFFA
+269 LNPAFAGLAYTFFA
-284 LSMTSGRFAGHLL
+284 LSMTTGRFAGHIL

-302 EKTIVTYSAMIAALG
+302 EKNIVTYSAIGAAIG
-317 MLTIVMAPIWQVVV
+317 MAVIVTAPVWQVVV

-350 RVGRQND
+350 RVGRQNN

-381 IGLIGQWT
+381 IGLIGEWT
-389 SLTTVLSGVAV
+389 GLSTVLTGVAV
-400 LLVMIAVLNRYTLVK
+400 LLFIIALLNRFTLVK
-415 AK
+415 TN

>member
-1 MGNRLVWIAN
+1 
-11 GFMVS
+11 
-16 FAYMLF
+16 MLF
-22 SKPAVLDTAS
+22 TKPAVLDTAT

-67 LNHANFGLLLL
+67 LNHADFGLLLL

-98 GCRPLIALATILLM
+98 GCRPLIALALMLLM

-117 LTIWHSLVSMAVA
+117 LTMWSSIVTMAVA
-130 LFIFGTAAGSLG
+130 LFVFGSAAGCLG

-182 LAIGLSPLMST
+182 LAVGLSPLMST
-193 LSVVMILLVVSFVA
+193 LSVVMILLVIGGVA
-207 IPSALTNFEKDEQ
+207 IPSCLTSFEQDEKPHEDTTQ
-220 GVAEV
+220 
-225 TDAPNKKSSRPNG
+225 APKKFYRPDG
-238 VILLIG
+238 IILLIG
-244 VMCFIAFLSEG
+244 MMCFIAFLSEG

-263 YLTTQY
+263 YLTSKYQ
-269 HLNPAFAGLAYTFFA
+269 LNPAFAGLAYTFFA
-284 LSMTSGRFAGHLL
+284 LSMTTGRFAGHVL

-302 EKTIVTYSAMIAALG
+302 EKNIVTYSAIVAAIG
-317 MLTIVMAPIWQVVV
+317 MAIIVTAPVWQVVI

-350 RVGRQND
+350 RVGRQNN

-381 IGLIGQWT
+381 IGLIGEWT
-389 SLTTVLSGVAV
+389 GLSTVLTGVAV
-400 LLVMIAVLNRYTLVK
+400 LLFVIALLNRFTLIK
-415 AK
+415 TN

>member
-1 MGNRLVWIAN
+1 MENRLVWIAN
-11 GFMVS
+11 DFMVS
-16 FAYMLF
+16 SRNMLF
-22 SKPAVLDTAS
+22 TKPAVLDTAT

-43 SFFSLGFATA
+43 NFFSLGFATA

-67 LNHANFGLLLL
+67 LNHADFGLLLL

-98 GCRPLIALATILLM
+98 GCRPLIALALMLLM

-117 LTIWHSLVSMAVA
+117 LTMWSSIVTMAVA
-130 LFIFGTAAGSLG
+130 LFIFGSAAGCLG

-151 VEKHSLRALMSS
+151 VEKHSVRALMSS

-182 LAIGLSPLMST
+182 LAVGLSPLMST
-193 LSVVMILLVVSFVA
+193 LSVVMILLVIGGVA
-207 IPSALTNFEKDEQ
+207 IPSCLTSFEQDEKPHEDTTQ
-220 GVAEV
+220 
-225 TDAPNKKSSRPNG
+225 APKKLYRPDG
-238 VILLIG
+238 IILLIG
-244 VMCFIAFLSEG
+244 MMCFIAFLSEG

-263 YLTTQY
+263 YLTSKYQ
-269 HLNPAFAGLAYTFFA
+269 LNPAFAGLAYTFFA
-284 LSMTSGRFAGHLL
+284 LSMTTGRFAGHIL

-302 EKTIVTYSAMIAALG
+302 EKNIVTYSAIGAAIG
-317 MLTIVMAPIWQVVV
+317 MAVIVTAPVWQVVV

-350 RVGRQND
+350 RVGRQNN

-381 IGLIGQWT
+381 IGLIGEWT
-389 SLTTVLSGVAV
+389 GLSTVLTGVAV
-400 LLVMIAVLNRYTLVK
+400 LLFIIALLNRFTLVK
-415 AK
+415 TN

>member
-1 MGNRLVWIAN
+1 
-11 GFMVS
+11 
-16 FAYMLF
+16 MLF
-22 SKPAVLDTAS
+22 TKPAVLDTAT

-67 LNHANFGLLLL
+67 LNHADFGLLLL

-98 GCRPLIALATILLM
+98 GCRPLIALALMLLM

-117 LTIWHSLVSMAVA
+117 LTMWSSIVTMAVA
-130 LFIFGTAAGSLG
+130 LFVFGSAAGCLG

-151 VEKHSLRALMSS
+151 VEKHSVRALMSS

-182 LAIGLSPLMST
+182 LAVGLSPLMST
-193 LSVVMILLVVSFVA
+193 LSVVMILLVIGGVA
-207 IPSALTNFEKDEQ
+207 IPSCLTSFEQDEKPHEDTTQAL
-220 GVAEV
+220 
-225 TDAPNKKSSRPNG
+225 KKRYRPDG
-238 VILLIG
+238 IILLIG
-244 VMCFIAFLSEG
+244 MMCFIAFLSEG

-263 YLTTQY
+263 YLTSKYQ
-269 HLNPAFAGLAYTFFA
+269 LNPAFAGLAYTFFA
-284 LSMTSGRFAGHLL
+284 LSMTTGRFAGHVL

-302 EKTIVTYSAMIAALG
+302 EKNIVTYSAIGAAIG
-317 MLTIVMAPIWQVVV
+317 MAVIVTAPVWQVVV

-350 RVGRQND
+350 RVGRQNN

-381 IGLIGQWT
+381 IGLIGEWT
-389 SLTTVLSGVAV
+389 GLSTVLTGVAV
-400 LLVMIAVLNRYTLVK
+400 LLFIIALLNRFTLVK
-415 AK
+415 TN

>member
-1 MGNRLVWIAN
+1 MENRLVWIAN
-11 GFMVS
+11 DFMVS
-16 FAYMLF
+16 SRNMLF
-22 SKPAVLDTAS
+22 TKPAVLDTAT

-67 LNHANFGLLLL
+67 LNHADFGLLLL

-98 GCRPLIALATILLM
+98 GCRPLIALALMLLM

-117 LTIWHSLVSMAVA
+117 LTMWSSIVTMAVA
-130 LFIFGTAAGSLG
+130 LFIFGSAAGCLG

-151 VEKHSLRALMSS
+151 VEKHSVRALMSS

-182 LAIGLSPLMST
+182 LAVGLSPLMST
-193 LSVVMILLVVSFVA
+193 LSVVMILLVIGGVA
-207 IPSALTNFEKDEQ
+207 IPSCLTSFEQDEKPHKDTTE
-220 GVAEV
+220 
-225 TDAPNKKSSRPNG
+225 APKKFYRPDG
-238 VILLIG
+238 IILLIG
-244 VMCFIAFLSEG
+244 MMCFIAFLSEG

-263 YLTTQY
+263 YLTSKYQ
-269 HLNPAFAGLAYTFFA
+269 LNPAFAGLAYTFFA
-284 LSMTSGRFAGHLL
+284 LSMTTGRFAGHIL

-302 EKTIVTYSAMIAALG
+302 EKNIVTYSAIGAAIG
-317 MLTIVMAPIWQVVV
+317 MAVIVTAPVWQVVV

-350 RVGRQND
+350 RVGRQNN

-381 IGLIGQWT
+381 IGLIGEWT
-389 SLTTVLSGVAV
+389 GLSTVLTGVAV
-400 LLVMIAVLNRYTLVK
+400 LLFIIALLNRFTLVK
-415 AK
+415 TN

>member
-1 MGNRLVWIAN
+1 MENRLVWIAN
-11 GFMVS
+11 DFMVS
-16 FAYMLF
+16 SRNMLF
-22 SKPAVLDTAS
+22 TKPAVLDTAT

-67 LNHANFGLLLL
+67 LNHADFGLLLL

-98 GCRPLIALATILLM
+98 GCRPLIALALMLLM

-117 LTIWHSLVSMAVA
+117 LTMWSSIVTMAVA
-130 LFIFGTAAGSLG
+130 LFIFGSAAGCLG

-151 VEKHSLRALMSS
+151 VEKHSVRALMSS

-182 LAIGLSPLMST
+182 LAVGLSPLIST
-193 LSVVMILLVVSFVA
+193 LSVVMILLVIGGVA
-207 IPSALTNFEKDEQ
+207 IPSCLTSFEQDEKPHEDTTQ
-220 GVAEV
+220 
-225 TDAPNKKSSRPNG
+225 APKKFYRPDG
-238 VILLIG
+238 IILLIG
-244 VMCFIAFLSEG
+244 MMCFIAFLSEG

-263 YLTTQY
+263 YLTSKYQ
-269 HLNPAFAGLAYTFFA
+269 LNPAFAGLAYTFFA
-284 LSMTSGRFAGHLL
+284 LSMTTGRFAGHIL

-302 EKTIVTYSAMIAALG
+302 EKNIVTYSAIGAAIG
-317 MLTIVMAPIWQVVV
+317 MAVIVTAPVWQVVV

-350 RVGRQND
+350 RVGRQNN

-381 IGLIGQWT
+381 IGLIGEWT
-389 SLTTVLSGVAV
+389 GLSTVLTGVAV
-400 LLVMIAVLNRYTLVK
+400 LLFIIALLNRFTLVK
-415 AK
+415 TN

>member
-1 MGNRLVWIAN
+1 
-11 GFMVS
+11 
-16 FAYMLF
+16 MLF
-22 SKPAVLDTAS
+22 TKPAVLDTAT

-67 LNHANFGLLLL
+67 LNHADFGLLLL

-98 GCRPLIALATILLM
+98 GCRPLIALALMLLM

-117 LTIWHSLVSMAVA
+117 LTMWNSIVMMAVA
-130 LFIFGTAAGSLG
+130 LFIFGSAAGCLG

-182 LAIGLSPLMST
+182 LAVGLSPLMST
-193 LSVVMILLVVSFVA
+193 LSVVMILLVIGGIA
-207 IPSALTNFEKDEQ
+207 IPSCLTSFEQDERPD
-220 GVAEV
+220 E
-225 TDAPNKKSSRPNG
+225 DMIDKPKKHYRPNG
-238 VILLIG
+238 IILLIG
-244 VMCFIAFLSEG
+244 MMCFIAFLSEG

-263 YLTTQY
+263 YLTSKYQ
-269 HLNPAFAGLAYTFFA
+269 LNPAFAGLAYTFFA
-284 LSMTSGRFAGHLL
+284 LSMTTGRFAGHIL

-302 EKTIVTYSAMIAALG
+302 EKSIVTYSAIGAAIG
-317 MLTIVMAPIWQVVV
+317 MAVIVTAPIWQVVI

-381 IGLIGQWT
+381 IGLIGEWAGL
-389 SLTTVLSGVAV
+389 STVLTGVAV
-400 LLVMIAVLNRYTLVK
+400 LLFVIALLNRFTVIK
-415 AK
+415 AS

>member
-1 MGNRLVWIAN
+1 MENRLVWIAN
-11 GFMVS
+11 DFMVS
-16 FAYMLF
+16 SRNMLF
-22 SKPAVLDTAS
+22 TKPAVLDTAT

-67 LNHANFGLLLL
+67 LNHADFGLLLL

-98 GCRPLIALATILLM
+98 GCRPLIALALMLLM

-117 LTIWHSLVSMAVA
+117 LTMWSSIVTMAVA
-130 LFIFGTAAGSLG
+130 LFIFGSAAGCLG

-151 VEKHSLRALMSS
+151 VEKHSVRALMSS

-182 LAIGLSPLMST
+182 LAVGLSPLMST
-193 LSVVMILLVVSFVA
+193 LSVVMILLIIGGVA
-207 IPSALTNFEKDEQ
+207 IPSCLTSFEQDEKPHEDTTQ
-220 GVAEV
+220 
-225 TDAPNKKSSRPNG
+225 APKKLYRPDG
-238 VILLIG
+238 IILLIG
-244 VMCFIAFLSEG
+244 MMCFIAFLSEG

-263 YLTTQY
+263 YLTSKYQ
-269 HLNPAFAGLAYTFFA
+269 LNPAFAGLAYTFFA
-284 LSMTSGRFAGHLL
+284 LSMTTGRFAGHIL

-302 EKTIVTYSAMIAALG
+302 EKNIVTYSAIVAAIG
-317 MLTIVMAPIWQVVV
+317 MAVIVTAPVWQVVV

-350 RVGRQND
+350 RVGRQNN

-381 IGLIGQWT
+381 IGLIGEWT
-389 SLTTVLSGVAV
+389 GLSTVLAGVAV
-400 LLVMIAVLNRYTLVK
+400 LLFIIALLNRFTLVK
-415 AK
+415 TN

>member
-1 MGNRLVWIAN
+1 MENRLVWIAN
-11 GFMVS
+11 DFMVS
-16 FAYMLF
+16 SRNMLF
-22 SKPAVLDTAS
+22 TKPAVLDTAT

-67 LNHANFGLLLL
+67 LNHADFGLLLL

-98 GCRPLIALATILLM
+98 GCRPLIALALMLLM

-117 LTIWHSLVSMAVA
+117 LTMWSSIVTMAVA
-130 LFIFGTAAGSLG
+130 LFIFGSAAGCLG

-182 LAIGLSPLMST
+182 LAVGLSPLMST
-193 LSVVMILLVVSFVA
+193 LSVVMILLVIGGVA
-207 IPSALTNFEKDEQ
+207 IPSCLTSFEQDEKPHEDTTQ
-220 GVAEV
+220 
-225 TDAPNKKSSRPNG
+225 APKKFYRPDG
-238 VILLIG
+238 IILLIG
-244 VMCFIAFLSEG
+244 MMCFIAFLSEG

-263 YLTTQY
+263 YLTSKYQ
-269 HLNPAFAGLAYTFFA
+269 LNPAFAGLAYTFFA
-284 LSMTSGRFAGHLL
+284 LSMTTGRFAGHVL

-302 EKTIVTYSAMIAALG
+302 EKNIVTYSAIGAAIG
-317 MLTIVMAPIWQVVV
+317 MAVIVTAPVWQVVV

-350 RVGRQND
+350 RVGRQNK

-381 IGLIGQWT
+381 IGLIGEWT
-389 SLTTVLSGVAV
+389 GLSTVLTGVAV
-400 LLVMIAVLNRYTLVK
+400 LLFVIALLNRFTLINTN
-415 AK
+415 

>member
-1 MGNRLVWIAN
+1 
-11 GFMVS
+11 
-16 FAYMLF
+16 MLF
-22 SKPAVLDTAS
+22 TKPTVLDTAT

-67 LNHANFGLLLL
+67 LNHADFGLLLL

-98 GCRPLIALATILLM
+98 GCRPLIGSALMLLM

-117 LTIWHSLVSMAVA
+117 LTMWSSIVTMAVA
-130 LFIFGTAAGSLG
+130 LFIFGSAAGCLG

-182 LAIGLSPLMST
+182 LAVGLSPLMST
-193 LSVVMILLVVSFVA
+193 LSVVMILLVIGGVA
-207 IPSALTNFEKDEQ
+207 IPSCLTSFEQDEKPHEDTTQ
-220 GVAEV
+220 
-225 TDAPNKKSSRPNG
+225 APKKFYRPDG
-238 VILLIG
+238 IILLIG
-244 VMCFIAFLSEG
+244 MMCFIAFLSEG

-263 YLTTQY
+263 YLTSKYQ
-269 HLNPAFAGLAYTFFA
+269 LNPAFAGLAYTFFA
-284 LSMTSGRFAGHLL
+284 LSMTTGRFAGHVL

-302 EKTIVTYSAMIAALG
+302 EKNIVTYSAIVAAIG
-317 MLTIVMAPIWQVVV
+317 MAIIVTAPVWQVVI

-350 RVGRQND
+350 RVGRQNN

-381 IGLIGQWT
+381 IGLIGEWT
-389 SLTTVLSGVAV
+389 GLSTVLTGVAV
-400 LLVMIAVLNRYTLVK
+400 LLFIIALLNRFTLIK
-415 AK
+415 TN

>member
-1 MGNRLVWIAN
+1 MENRLVWIAN
-11 GFMVS
+11 DFMVS
-16 FAYMLF
+16 SRNMLF
-22 SKPAVLDTAS
+22 TKPAVLDTAT

-67 LNHANFGLLLL
+67 LNHADFGLLLL

-98 GCRPLIALATILLM
+98 GCRPLIALALVVLM

-117 LTIWHSLVSMAVA
+117 LTIWSSIVTMAVA
-130 LFIFGTAAGSLG
+130 LFIFGSAAGCLG

-151 VEKHSLRALMSS
+151 VEKHSVRALMSS

-182 LAIGLSPLMST
+182 LAVGLSPLMST
-193 LSVVMILLVVSFVA
+193 LSVVMILLVIGGVA
-207 IPSALTNFEKDEQ
+207 IPSCLTSFEQDEKPHEDTTQ
-220 GVAEV
+220 
-225 TDAPNKKSSRPNG
+225 APKKFYRPDG
-238 VILLIG
+238 IILLIG
-244 VMCFIAFLSEG
+244 MMCFIAFLSEG

-263 YLTTQY
+263 YLTSKYQ
-269 HLNPAFAGLAYTFFA
+269 LNPAFAGLAYTFFA
-284 LSMTSGRFAGHLL
+284 LSMTTGRFAGHIL

-302 EKTIVTYSAMIAALG
+302 EKNIVTYSAIGAAIG
-317 MLTIVMAPIWQVVV
+317 MAVIVTAPVWQVVV

-350 RVGRQND
+350 RVGRQNN

-381 IGLIGQWT
+381 IGLIGEWT
-389 SLTTVLSGVAV
+389 GLSTVLTGVAV
-400 LLVMIAVLNRYTLVK
+400 LLFIIALLNRFTLVK
-415 AK
+415 TN

>member
-1 MGNRLVWIAN
+1 
-11 GFMVS
+11 
-16 FAYMLF
+16 MLF
-22 SKPAVLDTAS
+22 TKPAVLDTAA

-67 LNHANFGLLLL
+67 LNHADFGLLLL

-98 GCRPLIALATILLM
+98 GYRPLIALALMLLM

-117 LTIWHSLVSMAVA
+117 LTVWSSIVMMAVA
-130 LFIFGTAAGSLG
+130 LFVFGSAAGCLG

-182 LAIGLSPLMST
+182 LAVGLSPLMST
-193 LSVVMILLVVSFVA
+193 LSVVMILLVIGGVA
-207 IPSALTNFEKDEQ
+207 IPSCLTSFEQDEKPHEDTTQAL
-220 GVAEV
+220 
-225 TDAPNKKSSRPNG
+225 KKFYRPDG
-238 VILLIG
+238 IILLIG
-244 VMCFIAFLSEG
+244 MMCFIAFLSEG

-263 YLTTQY
+263 YLTSKYQ
-269 HLNPAFAGLAYTFFA
+269 LNPAFAGLAYTFFA
-284 LSMTSGRFAGHLL
+284 LSMTTGRFAGHVL

-302 EKTIVTYSAMIAALG
+302 EKNVVTYSAIGAAIG
-317 MLTIVMAPIWQVVV
+317 MAVIVTAPVWQVVV

-350 RVGRQND
+350 RVGRQNK

-381 IGLIGQWT
+381 IGLIGEWT
-389 SLTTVLSGVAV
+389 GLSTVLTGVAV
-400 LLVMIAVLNRYTLVK
+400 LLFIIALLNRFTLIK
-415 AK
+415 TN

>member
-1 MGNRLVWIAN
+1 MENRLVWIAN
-11 GFMVS
+11 DFMVS
-16 FAYMLF
+16 SQNMLF
-22 SKPAVLDTAS
+22 TKPAVLDTAT

-67 LNHANFGLLLL
+67 LNHADFGLLLL

-98 GCRPLIALATILLM
+98 GCRPLIAVALMLLM
-112 VLLPS
+112 MLLPS
-117 LTIWHSLVSMAVA
+117 LTMWNSIVTMAVA
-130 LFIFGTAAGSLG
+130 LFIFGSAAGCLG

-182 LAIGLSPLMST
+182 LAVGLSPLMST
-193 LSVVMILLVVSFVA
+193 LSVVMILLVIGGVA
-207 IPSALTNFEKDEQ
+207 IPSCLTSFEQDEKPHEDTT
-220 GVAEV
+220 A
-225 TDAPNKKSSRPNG
+225 APKKNYRPNG
-238 VILLIG
+238 IIILIG
-244 VMCFIAFLSEG
+244 MMCFIAFLSEG

-263 YLTTQY
+263 YLTSKYQ
-269 HLNPAFAGLAYTFFA
+269 LNPAFAGLAYTFFA
-284 LSMTSGRFAGHLL
+284 LSMTTGRFAGHIL
-297 LKQWG
+297 LKQLG
-302 EKTIVTYSAMIAALG
+302 EKSIVTYSAIIAAIG
-317 MLTIVMAPIWQVVV
+317 MAVIVTAPVWQVVI

-350 RVGRQND
+350 RVGRQNV

-368 TIAYTGSLSGPAL
+368 TIAYTGSLTGPAL
-381 IGLIGQWT
+381 IGLIGEWT
-389 SLTTVLSGVAV
+389 SLGAVLSGVAI
-400 LLVMIAVLNRYTLVK
+400 LLSIIALLNRFTIIK
-415 AK
+415 TS